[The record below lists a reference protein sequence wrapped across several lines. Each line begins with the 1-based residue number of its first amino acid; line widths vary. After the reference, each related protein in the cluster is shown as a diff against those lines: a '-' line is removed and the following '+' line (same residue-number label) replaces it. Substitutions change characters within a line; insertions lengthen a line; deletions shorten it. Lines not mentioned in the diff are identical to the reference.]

1 MASAIKL
8 PNGSWRVQWVCRR
21 NGRGTLP
28 VGKVDAADAQFVKRR
43 IEELLRLEHAGLEIP
58 PGSEL
63 DRWLSRLPDVQY
75 DRLVRFGMVEARGP
89 GSKVPAPLA
98 ELSTLNWVGLPP
110 GASLPGIYFLMFDGE
125 VVYVGKGVVVGARAI
140 AHMKSDKRYDGFYF
154 INCAIEELDRLERR
168 WIRELLPKHNRMTYE
183 GE

>member
-1 MASAIKL
+1 MASVTTEA
-8 PNGSWRVQWVCRR
+8 
-21 NGRGTLP
+21 NGRRRIDWR
-28 VGKVDAADAQFVKRR
+28 DADGRARVLRLGLVPMEHADYVKRR
-43 IEELLRLEHAGLEIP
+43 VEELLRDRSIQRPHDP
-58 PGSEL
+58 EL
-63 DRWLSRLPDVQY
+63 CRWLNALPDALHAKLERVG
-75 DRLVRFGMVEARGP
+75 LAAPRGP

-168 WIRELLPKHNRMTYE
+168 WIRKLLPKHNRMTYE
-183 GE
+183 GV